1 MVARERGPTAT
12 TELTPAHSRDEEEW
26 QPFLLRLPRP
36 LRPAAGHQPI
46 LLVRTQAVSIV
57 GLLVLFLCLQFLIPA
72 RLVIGGMGA
81 AGRPS
86 VAVGILLAFLWLVS
100 AARRHHLPRG
110 RQPIRW
116 VVGFFVVVQVIG
128 YVVGFDRLPSPA
140 QASAATRWLLV
151 VTALA
156 GVTLSVADGV
166 RTRAELDRVLKAMV
180 TLATVMSVVG
190 VLQFLGIIDLVT
202 YIRVPGLSFNYD
214 VLGVAL
220 RGAGIPRVAGT
231 ANHYI
236 EFGVVLAL
244 ALPIALHYALFAPAG
259 SGRWW
264 RWVAVVTIATGI
276 PLSVS
281 RSAIVTVA
289 VGMAVLSIV
298 WPWRQRY
305 NALVLSVLA
314 TAVFHVV
321 NRGVLGTIRA
331 LFTNVENDPS
341 VTARIERTAVVMDLW
356 HERPLLGWGAG
367 MVTPEEFLLLDNQIY
382 GFLLSGG
389 LLGVL
394 AFLVLFLVPYLLGRS
409 VRLRGSDQETR
420 HLGQALAAT
429 VPAAVVTSGTFDS
442 FSFAT
447 FVGVICVLIG
457 ATGALWRLDGIS
469 PRRPLRTAEPGDKF
483 VATPLMADVRRRVVD
498 AWQEPHPATLQ
509 RRPEGA
515 TGERVGGA
523 HVRDRRHQELLG

>member
-1 MVARERGPTAT
+1 MVARERPRTTT
-12 TELTPAHSRDEEEW
+12 TELTPAHSEEEW
-26 QPFLLRLPRP
+26 QPILLRVPASLRQVTQYQP
-36 LRPAAGHQPI
+36 LV
-46 LLVRTQAVSIV
+46 LVRTQAVTMV

-100 AARRHHLPRG
+100 AARQRHLPRG

-116 VVGFFVVVQVIG
+116 VIGLFVVVQVIG

-140 QASAATRWLLV
+140 QASAGTRWLLV
-151 VTALA
+151 VTAIA
-156 GVTLSVADGV
+156 GVTLSVADGL
-166 RTRAELDRVLKAMV
+166 RSRAELDRVLKALIA
-180 TLATVMSVVG
+180 LATVMSCVG

-202 YIRVPGLSFNYD
+202 YIRIPGLSFNYD

-244 ALPIALHYALFAPAG
+244 ALPIALHYALFAPRG

-264 RWVAVVTIATGI
+264 RWVTVGIIAMGI

-289 VGMAVLSIV
+289 VGMVMLAIV

-305 NALVLSVLA
+305 NALVISVLA

-341 VTARIERTAVVMDLW
+341 VTARIERTAAVVDLW
-356 HERPLLGWGAG
+356 HQRPLLGWGSG

-389 LLGVL
+389 LLGIL
-394 AFLVLFLVPYLLGRS
+394 AFLVLFFVPYMLGRS

-429 VPAAVVTSGTFDS
+429 MPAAVVTSGTFDS

-447 FVGVICVLIG
+447 FVGMICILIG

-469 PRRPLRTAEPGDKF
+469 PSRPLRAADPGDKF
-483 VATPLMADVRRRVVD
+483 VATPLMANVRRRVVD
-498 AWQEPHPATLQ
+498 AWQEPNPATLSHLAD
-509 RRPEGA
+509 RAP
-515 TGERVGGA
+515 GERMGGA
-523 HVRDRRHQELLG
+523 HVRDRRYPELLR